1 MLKYSDTFSGR
12 APSGRDAEVNC
23 CLYWCLIPTPLLPGA
38 LWRGRHRV
46 AFKCKHFDR
55 VIKSCARHPSLS
67 AADKEVKHSGVLCG
81 VRMKQPASRH
91 LAALEGSVR
100 PQKQRVT
107 TRHLLPALAFLQSL
121 GCQALMESEHICQS
135 KALLSLHYF
144 FEVLAVGYPGFYNIQ
159 TWKKQAGNSSWQ
171 CLTESSIPKT
181 RPSLYAE
188 ESQESR

>member
-100 PQKQRVT
+100 PQNKKGN
-107 TRHLLPALAFLQSL
+107 HKASAASPGLPSKPWLPSTD
-121 GCQALMESEHICQS
+121 GIWTYMSEQGTS
-135 KALLSLHYF
+135 FFALLFWSFSCRLSR
-144 FEVLAVGYPGFYNIQ
+144 VLEYPNV
-159 TWKKQAGNSSWQ
+159 KK
-171 CLTESSIPKT
+171 T
-181 RPSLYAE
+181 
-188 ESQESR
+188 SRQF